1 MKLIFDEEQELLA
14 TTARQWVDST
24 APLDRLRELRDAKD
38 PVGFSREVWKQM
50 AALGWTGM
58 CLPEEYGGS
67 GLGFAELAIVLEE
80 TGRRLLPEP
89 LLSTVLL
96 GAQALLFGG
105 TRTQKERYLP
115 RVSSG
120 DAVLTV
126 AYDERGSRSELGQI
140 ATVAERS
147 AGGFRLSGEKV
158 HVLDAHVAE
167 ALLVSA
173 RVGQSARRAATAN
186 ETGENLV
193 LFLVDPRAKGVTRT
207 PQARIDSRNAA
218 HVRLDGVE
226 VTEDDIVG
234 GMDQGLSLLSRVI
247 DRATVGLSAEM
258 LGAASQAFDDTLL
271 YLKTRKQFGVTIGS
285 FQALQHRAARLFI
298 ELALARSAVLAA
310 ARTADADSA
319 ALPKMASL
327 AKARA
332 TDAFLHVAN
341 EAIQMHGGIGVTD
354 EFHLG
359 FYIKRARAAAVT
371 FGDAAWH
378 RRRWAALSG
387 Y

>member
-38 PVGFSREVWKQM
+38 PVGFSRDVWKQM

-105 TRTQKERYLP
+105 TRAQKERYLP

-126 AYDERGSRSELGQI
+126 AYDERGSRSELGRI
-140 ATVAERS
+140 ATVAERA

-173 RVGQSARRAATAN
+173 RA
-186 ETGENLV
+186 GENLV
-193 LFLVDPRAKGVTRT
+193 LFLVDPRAKGVTLT

-234 GMDQGLSLLSRVI
+234 GMDQGLPLLSRVI

-310 ARTADADSA
+310 ARTADADPP